1 MRNPAPPLLIQ
12 TQAYRRC
19 LSIFLV
25 VAVPH
30 REASWHQTGYI
41 LPTSSW
47 ENGCCQWI
55 KRQPWTYH
63 FPTLRLIM
71 ALPRNQRQM
80 SLEEVQPSNP
90 DRDAELGLFDRI
102 IQDFEPSQ
110 ATENV
115 FKPVTLIRLMKEE
128 LSDKEVLS
136 TSSSHWLKTIQMVP
150 HSTKSPPSCA
160 FQIAW
165 TASLRGPPR
174 TKVSLMKA

>member
-1 MRNPAPPLLIQ
+1 
-12 TQAYRRC
+12 
-19 LSIFLV
+19 
-25 VAVPH
+25 
-30 REASWHQTGYI
+30 
-41 LPTSSW
+41 
-47 ENGCCQWI
+47 
-55 KRQPWTYH
+55 
-63 FPTLRLIM
+63 M

-136 TSSSHWLKTIQMVP
+136 TSSSH
-150 HSTKSPPSCA
+150 
-160 FQIAW
+160 
-165 TASLRGPPR
+165 
-174 TKVSLMKA
+174 